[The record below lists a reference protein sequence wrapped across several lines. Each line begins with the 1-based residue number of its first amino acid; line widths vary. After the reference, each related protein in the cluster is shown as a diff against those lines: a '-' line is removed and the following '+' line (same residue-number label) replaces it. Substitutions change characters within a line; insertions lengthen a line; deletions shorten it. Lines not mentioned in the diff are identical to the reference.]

1 MSNFEMI
8 MWIIL
13 ILVTVGAGMLVGYKS
28 GYTDG
33 HAIGFKR
40 GRAASRHASVSK

>member
-13 ILVTVGAGMLVGYKS
+13 ILVTVGAGMLIGYKS
-28 GYTDG
+28 GYKYG

-40 GRAASRHASVSK
+40 GRAASRHASVSQ